1 MMQFCFVHSLLFGHR
16 NICVSVFLEL
26 RRHYERVILMM
37 EMMSKGNENL
47 PCFAGNPTKSFQEMR
62 QRFLPGMNDI
72 AVAEAVNELI
82 NLSLDNWTTR
92 VYDGYQRCCQG
103 IQ

>member
-1 MMQFCFVHSLLFGHR
+1 M
-16 NICVSVFLEL
+16 EL
-26 RRHYERVILMM
+26 RRHFERVILMM

-47 PCFAGNPTKSFQEMR
+47 PCFGGNPKKAFHEMR
-62 QRFLPGMNDI
+62 QRFFPDMNDI
-72 AVAEAVNELI
+72 AATEAVNDLI
-82 NLSLDNWTTR
+82 NQSLDNWTTR